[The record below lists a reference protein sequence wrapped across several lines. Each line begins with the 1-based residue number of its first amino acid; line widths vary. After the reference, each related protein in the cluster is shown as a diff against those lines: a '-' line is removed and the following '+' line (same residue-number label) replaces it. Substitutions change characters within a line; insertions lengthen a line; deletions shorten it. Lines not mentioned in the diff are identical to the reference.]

1 MSKTAVF
8 RAFFLG
14 WLFVYATA
22 AEAQTQLDEKLYNG
36 LKWRSIGPYRGGRSC
51 AVTGVVGQPNVFYF
65 GGTGGGVWKSTDAG
79 ASWTNVSDRFF
90 GGSIGAVAVS
100 ESDPNVIYVGG
111 GEKTLRGNLSHGYG
125 VWKSLDA
132 GKTWKSM
139 GLIDTRHISRIRIHP
154 KNPDLVY
161 VAAIGHAFGPNPER
175 GVFRSK
181 DGGKTWEKVLFV
193 SNDVG
198 AVDLVL
204 DPSNPRIIYASTW
217 RVRRT
222 PYSFE
227 SGGEGSALWKSTDGG
242 DTWQNISQNEGLPKG
257 TLGIIGVTVSPVNPE
272 RVWAIIEA
280 EEGGV
285 FRSDDGGKKWIKLNS
300 DRSLRQ
306 RAWYYTRIYADTKNP
321 DMVYVVNVEFH
332 RSKDGGKTFTTIP
345 TPHGDHHDLWIDP
358 NDPNR
363 MIIGDDGGAQVTLDG
378 GENWSTYHN
387 QPTAQFYRVITDNSF
402 PYRIY
407 VAQQD
412 NSTLRIRHRSEGYAI
427 TEADWEETAG
437 GESGHIAVD
446 PRDNDIVYGGS
457 YGGLLERF
465 NHRTK
470 ERRLIN
476 VYPDNPM
483 GHGAEGMKYRFQWNF
498 PIFFSPHDPST
509 LYAASNILFK
519 TTNEGQSWEAI
530 SPDLTRNDK
539 SKLGPSGGSIT
550 KDNTGVEY
558 YCTIFAAAESP
569 IEKGVIWC
577 GSDDGLIHVTRDG
590 GRTWTNV
597 TPKDLPEWT
606 MINSIEINPH
616 EKGSVYVAATRY
628 KLDDFAPYIYKT
640 TDYGKTWRRI
650 VKGINK
656 EHFTRVVRC
665 DPVRKGLLFAGT
677 ESGVYISFDDGE
689 NWSPFQLNLPIVPIT
704 DMTIKDSDLIV
715 STQGRSIWLID
726 DISPLRELTPEVAKK
741 DLHLY
746 TPRPTVRMEGS
757 RPEKQPKGMGENLQ
771 AGVLFTF
778 YLKDEPDSAKPVK
791 LEIFEANGKLIRTFS
806 SHAKEKSDRL
816 EAKAGSNRF
825 TWNMFYPDAERFEGL
840 VLWAG
845 GTQGPKAVPGRY
857 EARLSFAGKT
867 EKVAFEI
874 IKDPRIKAT
883 QKDLEEQFEFLIAI
897 RDKLS
902 ETHVAIKQIRDIR
915 EQINALTK
923 RLSKDEAKEIYA
935 AATELTNKL
944 TKIEEALYQTKNR
957 SSQDPLN
964 FPIRLNNKLSSLA
977 SLAGRGDYKP
987 TDQMM
992 VVRNELVRQIDEE
1005 LAALKTLLEKDVPT
1019 FNELVRQKAVP
1030 SVIIKQKPQSAV
1042 GSN

>member
-14 WLFVYATA
+14 WLFVYAAA
-22 AEAQTQLDEKLYNG
+22 AEAQTQFDEKLYNG

-65 GGTGGGVWKSTDAG
+65 GSTGGGVWKSTDAG
-79 ASWTNVSDRFF
+79 ASWTNVSDGFF

-139 GLIDTRHISRIRIHP
+139 GLMETRHISRIRIHP

-227 SGGEGSALWKSTDGG
+227 SGGEGSGLWKSTDGG

-280 EEGGV
+280 EDGGV

-321 DMVYVVNVEFH
+321 DMVYVLNVEFH
-332 RSKDGGKTFTTIP
+332 RSKDGGRTFTTIP

-378 GENWSTYHN
+378 GESWSTYHN
-387 QPTAQFYRVITDNSF
+387 QPTAQFYRVTTDNSF

-412 NSTLRIRHRSEGYAI
+412 NTTLRIRHRSEGYAI

-498 PIFFSPHDPST
+498 PIFFSPHDPRT
-509 LYAASNILFK
+509 LYAAANVLFK

-539 SKLGPSGGSIT
+539 SKLGPSGGPIT

-590 GRTWTNV
+590 GKTWTNV

-628 KLDDFAPYIYKT
+628 KLDDFSPYIYKT
-640 TDYGKTWRRI
+640 TDYGKTWKRI

-689 NWSPFQLNLPIVPIT
+689 NWKPFQLNLPIVPIT

-726 DISPLRELTPEVAKK
+726 DISPLRELTPEIAKK

-778 YLKDEPDSAKPVK
+778 YLKDEPDSTKPVK
-791 LEIFEANGKLIRTFS
+791 LEIFEANGKLIRSFS
-806 SHAKEKSDRL
+806 SVAKEKSDKL

-825 TWNMFYPDAERFEGL
+825 TWNMRYPDAERFEGL
-840 VLWAG
+840 VLWGG
-845 GTQGPKAVPGRY
+845 GTQGPKAVPGKY

-867 EKVAFEI
+867 EKVTFEI
-874 IKDPRIKAT
+874 IKDPRVSAT
-883 QKDLEEQFEFLIAI
+883 QKDLEEQFEFLIGI

-902 ETHVAIKQIRDIR
+902 ETHVAIKQIRDIC

-923 RLSKDEAKEIYA
+923 RLPKDEAKEIHA
-935 AATELTNKL
+935 AAAELTKKL
-944 TKIEEALYQTKNR
+944 TKIEETLYQTKNR

-977 SLAGRGDYKP
+977 SVAGWGDNKP
-987 TDQMM
+987 TDQMI

-1005 LAALKTLLEKDVPT
+1005 LASLKILLEKDVPA
-1019 FNELVRQKAVP
+1019 FNELMRQKAIP
-1030 SVIIKQKPQSAV
+1030 SVIIKQKLESAV